1 MPPSLNPDSPRPFH
15 FNRARLHHNLWNMP
29 TESQALKL
37 YKLSKSG
44 QLTPQL
50 LQTLCTHWEV
60 SENTLWNILNRKTWK
75 AFPLESLA
83 FPPSSEPSTE
93 STPSNP

>member
-1 MPPSLNPDSPRPFH
+1 METSLDPLSPRPFH

-29 TESQALKL
+29 TESQAIKL

-50 LQTLCTHWEV
+50 FQTLCSHWEV

-83 FPPSSEPSTE
+83 FPPEDVQP
-93 STPSNP
+93 TPSYDSNP

>member
-1 MPPSLNPDSPRPFH
+1 
-15 FNRARLHHNLWNMP
+15 MP
-29 TESQALKL
+29 TESQAIKL

-50 LQTLCTHWEV
+50 FQTLCTHWEV

-75 AFPLESLA
+75 AFPLEALA
-83 FPPSSEPSTE
+83 SQPLSQLPTE
-93 STPSNP
+93 STPPNP